1 MHQLV
6 VHRFIVS
13 LLFGALPSLALAVF
27 GSIARAQTANPA
39 TPLPTIEVGSAA
51 PANLPAPARET
62 AASEQVFSG
71 AQINAQPASRTGEF
85 LEATPG
91 LIVTQHSGE
100 GKANQYFLRGFNLDH
115 GTDLAITVDGMPVNM
130 RTHGHGQGYAD
141 TNFII
146 PELIGAMRVR
156 KGPYYADEGDFSSA
170 GSLNI
175 GYMDRLDKKMVAL
188 TYGSFGST
196 RTFAAGSTRV
206 GNGNL
211 LAAFE
216 GNTTNGPWDTPD
228 KVRKINGVVRYSD
241 GTDAAGVSLTAMAY
255 NNRWNATDQVAQRAV
270 DQGLIGRYGTLDPT
284 DGGKAS
290 RYSLSGRWSRAD
302 DRSASRIEA
311 YGIYST
317 LALFNNFTYFLD
329 DPVNGDQ
336 FSQTDRRSIFG
347 VNASH
352 TFKGRFG
359 NAETAT
365 TVGFQGRYDDISVGL
380 MNTLQRVTL
389 STTRQDTVQ
398 EGSTGLYAQNTTQ
411 WNSWFRTIAGLRGDG
426 YAARDVSNNPLNSGS
441 VRDFIASPK
450 FGVVFGPFN
459 RTELYLSGGNGFH
472 SNDVRGTVITV
483 DPKDPTVAADKV
495 PLLVRS
501 QGAEAGIRTRA
512 IANLES
518 TVAVFVLDF
527 ATELLFVGDAG
538 TTEPSRPSRRIGVEW
553 TNNYRLANWLTIDAD
568 LAVTRAR
575 FTNADPAGDRIPG
588 APNMIAAAGFT
599 VGEPLGWFGGM
610 KLRYFGP
617 RPLIEDD
624 SVRSSAA
631 ALVNARI
638 GYRYASGLR
647 IQLDAFNLFDSHS
660 NQIDYYYTSRLQ
672 GEAAAGVADR
682 HVHPVEPL
690 ALRLTVAANF

>member
-1 MHQLV
+1 
-6 VHRFIVS
+6 
-13 LLFGALPSLALAVF
+13 LLIGALPSAIPAVYGDF
-27 GSIARAQTANPA
+27 AQAQTTNPV
-39 TPLPTIEVGSAA
+39 TPLPTIDVQA
-51 PANLPAPARET
+51 PDSGQRTFPSQTT
-62 AASEQVFSG
+62 AASEQDFSG
-71 AQINAQPASRTGEF
+71 DRINAQPASRTGEF

-146 PELIGAMRVR
+146 PELIQSMRVR

-170 GSLNI
+170 GSLSI
-175 GYMDRLDKKMVAL
+175 GYAGRLDKKMVAL

-206 GNGNL
+206 GNGNV

-216 GNTTNGPWDTPD
+216 GNTYNGPWDTPD
-228 KVRKINGVVRYSD
+228 KVRKINGVMRYSE
-241 GTDAAGVSLTAMAY
+241 GTNDAGLSLTAMAY
-255 NNRWNATDQVAQRAV
+255 ANSWNATDQVAQRAV
-270 DQGLIGRYGTLDPT
+270 DQNLIGRYGTLDPT

-302 DRSASRIEA
+302 DKSASRVEA
-311 YGIYST
+311 YGITST

-347 VNASH
+347 LNASH

-359 NAETAT
+359 NADTAT

-380 MNTLQRVTL
+380 VNTLQRVTL
-389 STTRQDTVQ
+389 STTRQDKVQ
-398 EGSTGLYAQNTTQ
+398 EGSTGLYVQNTTQ
-411 WNSWFRTIAGLRGDG
+411 WNTWFRTIAGLRGDW
-426 YAARDVSNNPLNSGS
+426 YKARDASDNPLNSGN
-441 VRDFIASPK
+441 VRDSIASPK

-459 RTELYLSGGNGFH
+459 KTEFYLSGGNGFH

-483 DPKDPTVAADKV
+483 DPKDPTVSAERV

-501 QGAEAGIRTRA
+501 QGAEIGIRTRA

-518 TVAVFVLDF
+518 TLSLFVLDF
-527 ATELLFVGDAG
+527 ASELLFVGDAG
-538 TTEPSRPSRRIGVEW
+538 TTEPSRPSRRVGIEW
-553 TNNYRLANWLTIDAD
+553 TNNYRLASWLTIDAD
-568 LAVTRAR
+568 LAMTRAR
-575 FTNADPAGDRIPG
+575 FTNDDPAGDRIPG
-588 APNMIAAAGFT
+588 APNMVASAGFT
-599 VGEPLGWFGGM
+599 VGQEVGWFGGM

-617 RPLIEDD
+617 RPLIEDN
-624 SVRSSAA
+624 SVKSSAT
-631 ALVNARI
+631 ALVNARV
-638 GYRYASGLR
+638 GYRYANGVR
-647 IQLDAFNLFDSHS
+647 VQLDAFNLFDSHAS
-660 NQIDYYYTSRLQ
+660 QIDYYYTSRLQ
-672 GEAAAGVADR
+672 GEPAGGVADR
-682 HVHPVEPL
+682 HFHPVEPL
-690 ALRLTVAANF
+690 AVRLTVAANF